1 MKSLTR
7 TIIVLLIV
15 AVGASFLL
23 TNLNILPFDVGIAQ
37 WWPLFIVAGGVVMLL
52 SDVRNYLW
60 ALLVIG
66 LGVLFQLKQFGIV
79 DVNPW
84 QLFWPAIIIV
94 LGVSVMTSRGSSR
107 GKIAAS
113 DREDVMAILSGSEV
127 RVESKDFKGSR
138 VTSIC
143 GGAMIDL
150 RKAVIKKEAT
160 IDVFA
165 FWGGIEIIVPEH
177 VMVKNNTSAIMGG
190 VEQQAGGDAVKEG
203 NPILYITGDVV
214 MSGVEIKR

>member
-7 TIIVLLIV
+7 TIIGLLIV

-79 DVNPW
+79 DVNPL

-203 NPILYITGDVV
+203 SPILYITGDVV
-214 MSGVEIKR
+214 MSGVEVKR

>member
-7 TIIVLLIV
+7 TIIGLLIV

-60 ALLVIG
+60 AMLVIG
-66 LGVLFQLKQFGIV
+66 LGALLQLKEFGIV

-203 NPILYITGDVV
+203 SPILYITGDVV
-214 MSGVEIKR
+214 MSGVEVKR

>member
-7 TIIVLLIV
+7 TIIGLLIV

-79 DVNPW
+79 DVNPL

-203 NPILYITGDVV
+203 GPILYVTGDVV

>member
-7 TIIVLLIV
+7 TIIGLLIV

-23 TNLNILPFDVGIAQ
+23 TNLDILPFDVGIAQ

-60 ALLVIG
+60 AMLVIG
-66 LGVLFQLKQFGIV
+66 LGALLQLKQFGIV

-203 NPILYITGDVV
+203 SPILYITGDVV
-214 MSGVEIKR
+214 MSGVEVKR

>member
-7 TIIVLLIV
+7 TIIGLLIV

-177 VMVKNNTSAIMGG
+177 VMVKNNTSVIMGG

-203 NPILYITGDVV
+203 SPILYVTGDVV

>member
-7 TIIVLLIV
+7 TIIGLLIV

-23 TNLNILPFDVGIAQ
+23 TNLDILPFDVGIAQ

-60 ALLVIG
+60 AMLVIG
-66 LGVLFQLKQFGIV
+66 LGALLQLKQFGIV

-203 NPILYITGDVV
+203 SPILYVTGDVV

>member
-1 MKSLTR
+1 MKSLAR
-7 TIIVLLIV
+7 TIIGLLIV

-66 LGVLFQLKQFGIV
+66 LGVLLQLKQFGIV

-177 VMVKNNTSAIMGG
+177 VMVKNNTSVIMGG

-203 NPILYITGDVV
+203 GPILYVTGDVV
-214 MSGVEIKR
+214 MSGVEIKL

>member
-7 TIIVLLIV
+7 TIIGLLIV

-113 DREDVMAILSGSEV
+113 DREDVMAILSGSEA

-203 NPILYITGDVV
+203 SPILYITGDVV
-214 MSGVEIKR
+214 MSGVEVKR

>member
-7 TIIVLLIV
+7 TIIGLLIV

-23 TNLNILPFDVGIAQ
+23 TNLDILPFDVGIAQ

-113 DREDVMAILSGSEV
+113 DREDVMAILSGSEA

-203 NPILYITGDVV
+203 SPILYITGDVV
-214 MSGVEIKR
+214 MSGVEVKR

>member
-7 TIIVLLIV
+7 TIIGLLIV

-60 ALLVIG
+60 AMLVIG
-66 LGVLFQLKQFGIV
+66 LGALLQLKQFGIV

-203 NPILYITGDVV
+203 SPILYITGDVV
-214 MSGVEIKR
+214 MSGVEVKR

>member
-7 TIIVLLIV
+7 TIIGLLIV
-15 AVGASFLL
+15 AVGASFLV

-66 LGVLFQLKQFGIV
+66 LGVLLQLKQFGIV
-79 DVNPW
+79 DVNPL

-203 NPILYITGDVV
+203 SPILYVTGDVV

>member
-7 TIIVLLIV
+7 TIIGLLIV

-37 WWPLFIVAGGVVMLL
+37 WWPLFIVAGGVVILL

-177 VMVKNNTSAIMGG
+177 VMVKNNTSVIMGG

-203 NPILYITGDVV
+203 GPILYVTGDVV

>member
-7 TIIVLLIV
+7 TIIGLLIV

-66 LGVLFQLKQFGIV
+66 LGVLLQLKQFGIV

-177 VMVKNNTSAIMGG
+177 GMVKNNTSVIMGG

-203 NPILYITGDVV
+203 GPILYVTGDVV

>member
-7 TIIVLLIV
+7 TIIGLLIV

-203 NPILYITGDVV
+203 SPILYVTGDVV

>member
-7 TIIVLLIV
+7 TIIGLLIV

-113 DREDVMAILSGSEV
+113 DREDVMAILSGSEA

-203 NPILYITGDVV
+203 SPILYVTGDVV

>member
-1 MKSLTR
+1 MKSLAR
-7 TIIVLLIV
+7 TIIGLLIV

-203 NPILYITGDVV
+203 SPILYVTGDVV

>member
-7 TIIVLLIV
+7 TIIGLLIV

-113 DREDVMAILSGSEV
+113 DREDVMAILSGREV

-177 VMVKNNTSAIMGG
+177 VMVKNNTSVIMGG

-203 NPILYITGDVV
+203 GPILYVTGDVV

>member
-7 TIIVLLIV
+7 TIIGLLIV

-60 ALLVIG
+60 AMLVIG
-66 LGVLFQLKQFGIV
+66 LGALLQLKQFGIV

-84 QLFWPAIIIV
+84 QLFWPAVIIV

-203 NPILYITGDVV
+203 SPILYITGDVV
-214 MSGVEIKR
+214 MSGVEVKR

>member
-7 TIIVLLIV
+7 TIIGLLIV

-23 TNLNILPFDVGIAQ
+23 TNLDILPFDVGIAQ

-203 NPILYITGDVV
+203 SPILYVTGDVV

>member
-7 TIIVLLIV
+7 TIIGLLIV

-37 WWPLFIVAGGVVMLL
+37 WWPRFIVAGGVVMLL

-60 ALLVIG
+60 AMLVIG
-66 LGVLFQLKQFGIV
+66 LGALLQLKQFGIV

-177 VMVKNNTSAIMGG
+177 VMVKNNTSVIMGG

-203 NPILYITGDVV
+203 GPILYVTGDVV

>member
-7 TIIVLLIV
+7 TIIGLLIV

-66 LGVLFQLKQFGIV
+66 LGVLLQLKQFGIV
-79 DVNPW
+79 DVNPL

-177 VMVKNNTSAIMGG
+177 VMVKNNTSVIMGG

-203 NPILYITGDVV
+203 SPILYITGDVV
-214 MSGVEIKR
+214 MSGVEVKR

>member
-7 TIIVLLIV
+7 TIIGLLIV

-113 DREDVMAILSGSEV
+113 DREDVMAILSGREV

-177 VMVKNNTSAIMGG
+177 VMVKNNTSVIMGG

-203 NPILYITGDVV
+203 SPILYVTGDVV

>member
-7 TIIVLLIV
+7 TIIGLLIV

-203 NPILYITGDVV
+203 SPILYITGDVV
-214 MSGVEIKR
+214 MSGVEVKR

>member
-1 MKSLTR
+1 
-7 TIIVLLIV
+7 
-15 AVGASFLL
+15 
-23 TNLNILPFDVGIAQ
+23 
-37 WWPLFIVAGGVVMLL
+37 
-52 SDVRNYLW
+52 
-60 ALLVIG
+60 
-66 LGVLFQLKQFGIV
+66 
-79 DVNPW
+79 
-84 QLFWPAIIIV
+84 
-94 LGVSVMTSRGSSR
+94 
-107 GKIAAS
+107 
-113 DREDVMAILSGSEV
+113 MAILSGSEV

-177 VMVKNNTSAIMGG
+177 VMVKNNTSVIMGG

-203 NPILYITGDVV
+203 GPILYITGDVV
-214 MSGVEIKR
+214 MSGVEVKR

>member
-7 TIIVLLIV
+7 TIIGLLIV

-37 WWPLFIVAGGVVMLL
+37 WWPLFIVAGGVIMVL

-66 LGVLFQLKQFGIV
+66 LGVLLQLKQFSIV

>member
-1 MKSLTR
+1 MKSLAR
-7 TIIVLLIV
+7 TIIGLLIV

-37 WWPLFIVAGGVVMLL
+37 WWPLFIVAGGVVILL

-203 NPILYITGDVV
+203 SPILYVTGDVV

>member
-1 MKSLTR
+1 MKSLAR
-7 TIIVLLIV
+7 TIIGLLIV

-66 LGVLFQLKQFGIV
+66 LGVLLQLKQFGIV

-203 NPILYITGDVV
+203 SPILYITGDVV
-214 MSGVEIKR
+214 MSGVEVKR

>member
-1 MKSLTR
+1 MKSLAR
-7 TIIVLLIV
+7 TIIGLLIV

-79 DVNPW
+79 DVNPL

-177 VMVKNNTSAIMGG
+177 VMVKNNTSVIMGG

-203 NPILYITGDVV
+203 SPILYVTGDVV

>member
-7 TIIVLLIV
+7 TIIGLLIV

-60 ALLVIG
+60 AMLVIG
-66 LGVLFQLKQFGIV
+66 LGALLQLKQFGIV

-177 VMVKNNTSAIMGG
+177 VMVKNNTSVIMGG

-203 NPILYITGDVV
+203 GPIC
-214 MSGVEIKR
+214 MSLAT

>member
-7 TIIVLLIV
+7 TIIGLLIV

-60 ALLVIG
+60 AMLVIG
-66 LGVLFQLKQFGIV
+66 LGALLQLKQFGIV

-177 VMVKNNTSAIMGG
+177 VMVKNNTSVIMGG

-203 NPILYITGDVV
+203 GPILYVTGDVV

>member
-7 TIIVLLIV
+7 TIIGLLIV

-60 ALLVIG
+60 AMLVIG

-177 VMVKNNTSAIMGG
+177 VMVKNNTSVIMGG

-203 NPILYITGDVV
+203 GPILYVTGDVV

>member
-7 TIIVLLIV
+7 TIIGLLIV

-94 LGVSVMTSRGSSR
+94 LCVSVMTSRGSSR

-113 DREDVMAILSGSEV
+113 DREDVMAILSGSEA

-203 NPILYITGDVV
+203 SPILYITGDVV
-214 MSGVEIKR
+214 MSGVEVKR

>member
-7 TIIVLLIV
+7 TIIGLLIV

-177 VMVKNNTSAIMGG
+177 VMVKNNTSVIMGG

-203 NPILYITGDVV
+203 SPILYITGDVV
-214 MSGVEIKR
+214 MSGVEVKR

>member
-7 TIIVLLIV
+7 TIIGLLIV

-66 LGVLFQLKQFGIV
+66 LGVLLQLKQFGIV

-203 NPILYITGDVV
+203 SPILYVTGDVV

>member
-7 TIIVLLIV
+7 TIIGLLIV

-79 DVNPW
+79 DVNPL
-84 QLFWPAIIIV
+84 QLFWPAIIVV

-177 VMVKNNTSAIMGG
+177 VMVKNNTSVIMGG

-203 NPILYITGDVV
+203 GPILYVTGDVV

>member
-7 TIIVLLIV
+7 TIIGLLIV

-37 WWPLFIVAGGVVMLL
+37 WWPLFIVAGGMVMLL

-177 VMVKNNTSAIMGG
+177 VMVKNNTSVIMGG

-203 NPILYITGDVV
+203 GPILYVTGDVV

>member
-7 TIIVLLIV
+7 TIIGLLIV

>member
-1 MKSLTR
+1 MKSLAR
-7 TIIVLLIV
+7 TIIGLLIV

-60 ALLVIG
+60 AMLVIG

-177 VMVKNNTSAIMGG
+177 VMVKNNTSVIMGG

-203 NPILYITGDVV
+203 GPILYVTGDVV

>member
-7 TIIVLLIV
+7 TIIGLLIV
-15 AVGASFLL
+15 VVGASFLL

-66 LGVLFQLKQFGIV
+66 LGVLLQLKQFGIV

-203 NPILYITGDVV
+203 SPILYVTGDVV